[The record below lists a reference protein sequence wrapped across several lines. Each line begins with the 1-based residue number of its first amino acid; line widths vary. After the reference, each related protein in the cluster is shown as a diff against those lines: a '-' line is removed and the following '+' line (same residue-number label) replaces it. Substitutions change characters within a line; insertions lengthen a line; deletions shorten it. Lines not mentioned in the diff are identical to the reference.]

1 MDAIYEGI
9 NRSTII
15 YPISTL
21 TIMSDELEKAGESYA
36 EQLTVAEKMIE
47 LNIEEISLEIQYSSL
62 SKEELLAAAEELV
75 HATDVKKAYN
85 QLQAIRNALEDLLDQ
100 ERPGM
105 IRTWVEDGN
114 DPRDFV
120 APADTTKQSIQQ
132 IISVFKK
139 RREDERRRAEE
150 EKLHNLK
157 QKQFILEKIKAL
169 VDSEENDQSL
179 NALREYMRQW
189 KEVRQIPKEYQD
201 ELYAAYKF
209 QVDKFYNQLSVFN
222 ELKELD
228 KDKNLELKID
238 LIKRAEQLKDEPNI
252 RKALL
257 QLNKYH
263 DDWKNTGPVRS
274 EISEDIWKRFKAAS
288 DIVIDAKKAQQA
300 EIDEER
306 KQNLDKKIILI
317 ERAETSIAVMPSQ
330 PKEWTKI
337 GKELDELMAEWK
349 RIGPVPVDKNEEI
362 WNKFKA
368 IRNQYYGERKHFFKD
383 LNSSKKDNLA
393 KKEALCEK
401 AELLKDSNDFMKTS
415 DALAKLQEEWK
426 TIGPVPEEHN
436 DVIWKRF
443 RTAFDHFYSR
453 KNEWFKQRKQDES
466 GALIKKKEVIVGLEA
481 LKANETIDHQTLFN
495 ELKSWQKQWNEAG
508 FISGK
513 SYQQLNKTYQTL
525 ADEIFNRYR
534 AASNNQRNSNQKE
547 HFSNL
552 ASSSDGQK
560 RLQLEERKIKEK
572 IAKFRD
578 EIATMENNKSFFKH
592 SKNAGAFVKQFDDN
606 IAKATEQIAKAEQ
619 ELKLL
624 KSVKS

>member
-1 MDAIYEGI
+1 
-9 NRSTII
+9 
-15 YPISTL
+15 
-21 TIMSDELEKAGESYA
+21 MSDELEKAAESYA
-36 EQLTVAEKMIE
+36 EQLTVAEQMIE
-47 LNIEEISLEIQYSSL
+47 LNTEEISLELQYSTL

-85 QLQAIRNALEDLLDQ
+85 QLQAIRNALDDLLDQ

-105 IRTWVEDGN
+105 IRTWVEAGN

-120 APADTTKQSIQQ
+120 APSDNTKQSIQQ
-132 IISVFKK
+132 IITAFKK
-139 RREDERRRAEE
+139 RREDERKRAEE

-157 QKQFILEKIKAL
+157 QKQLILDKIKAL

-263 DDWKNTGPVRS
+263 DDWKNTGPVRA

-288 DIVIDAKKAQQA
+288 DIVIDAKKAEQA
-300 EIDEER
+300 TIDAER
-306 KQNLDKKIILI
+306 QQNLDKKIVLI
-317 ERAETSIAVMPSQ
+317 ERAETSIAVVPTQ
-330 PKEWTKI
+330 PKEWAKI

-349 RIGPVPVDKNEEI
+349 KIGPVPTDKNEEI
-362 WNKFKA
+362 WTKFKA

-383 LNSSKKDNLA
+383 LNSSKKDNLT
-393 KKEALCEK
+393 KKEALCDK
-401 AELLKDSNDFMKTS
+401 AESLKDSNEFMKTS
-415 DALAKLQEEWK
+415 DALAKLQDEWK
-426 TIGPVPEEHN
+426 TVGPVPEDQN
-436 DVIWKRF
+436 DLVWKRF
-443 RTAFDHFYSR
+443 RTAFDHFYAR
-453 KNEWFKQRKQDES
+453 KNEWFKQRKQEES
-466 GALIKKKEVIVGLEA
+466 GAIVKKKEVILGLEA
-481 LKANETIDHQTLFN
+481 LKSNETIDHQTLFN
-495 ELKSWQKQWNEAG
+495 ELKVWQKQWNDAG

-513 SYQQLNKTYQTL
+513 SYQQMNKTYQAL

-534 AASNNQRNSNQKE
+534 SASNNQRNSNQKE

-552 ASSSDGQK
+552 ATSTDGQK

-572 IAKFRD
+572 ITKFKD

>member
-1 MDAIYEGI
+1 MLIAADA
-9 NRSTII
+9 
-15 YPISTL
+15 
-21 TIMSDELEKAGESYA
+21 
-36 EQLTVAEKMIE
+36 
-47 LNIEEISLEIQYSSL
+47 
-62 SKEELLAAAEELV
+62 LV
-75 HATDVKKAYN
+75 HAIDVKKAFN
-85 QLQAIRNALEDLLDQ
+85 QLQAIRNALDDLLDQ
-100 ERPGM
+100 ERPGI
-105 IRTWVEDGN
+105 IRTWVEAGN

-120 APADTTKQSIQQ
+120 APVDSTKQSIQR
-132 IISVFKK
+132 IVTDFKK
-139 RREDERRRAEE
+139 RRENERKRAEE

-157 QKQFILEKIKAL
+157 QKQLILDKIKAL
-169 VDSEENDQSL
+169 VDSEETDQSL
-179 NALREYMRQW
+179 NALRDYMRAW

-263 DDWKNTGPVRS
+263 DDWKNTGPVRA

-288 DIVIDAKKAQQA
+288 DIVIDAKKADQVTLDA
-300 EIDEER
+300 ER
-306 KQNLDKKIILI
+306 QQNLDKKIVLI
-317 ERAETSIAVMPSQ
+317 ERAETSIAVVPTQ
-330 PKEWTKI
+330 PKEWAKI

-349 RIGPVPVDKNEEI
+349 KIGPVPTDKNEEI

-368 IRNQYYGERKHFFKD
+368 IRNQYYGERKHFFRD
-383 LNSSKKDNLA
+383 LNSSKKDNLT

-401 AELLKDSNDFMKTS
+401 AESLKDSNEFMKTS
-415 DALAKLQEEWK
+415 DTFAKLQDEWK
-426 TIGPVPEEHN
+426 TVGPVPEDQN
-436 DVIWKRF
+436 DLVWKRF
-443 RTAFDHFYSR
+443 RSAFDHFYTR
-453 KNEWFKQRKQDES
+453 KNEWFKQRKQEEG
-466 GALIKKKEVIVGLEA
+466 GAIVKKKEVILGLDV
-481 LKANETIDHQTLFN
+481 LKSNETIDHETLFN
-495 ELKSWQKQWNEAG
+495 ELKIWQKQWNDAG

-525 ADEIFNRYR
+525 ADEIFQRYR
-534 AASNNQRNSNQKE
+534 SASNNQRNSNQKK

-552 ASSSDGQK
+552 TTSTDGQK
-560 RLQLEERKIKEK
+560 RLELEDRKIKEK
-572 IAKFRD
+572 IAKFRN

-592 SKNAGAFVKQFDDN
+592 SKNAGDFVKQFDDN

>member
-1 MDAIYEGI
+1 
-9 NRSTII
+9 
-15 YPISTL
+15 
-21 TIMSDELEKAGESYA
+21 MSDELEKAAESYA
-36 EQLTVAEKMIE
+36 EQLTVAEQMIE
-47 LNIEEISLEIQYSSL
+47 LNTEEISLELQYSTL

-85 QLQAIRNALEDLLDQ
+85 QLQAIRNALDDLLDQ

-105 IRTWVEDGN
+105 IRTWVEAGN

-132 IISVFKK
+132 IITAFKK
-139 RREDERRRAEE
+139 RREDERKRAEE

-157 QKQFILEKIKAL
+157 QKQLILDKIKAL

-263 DDWKNTGPVRS
+263 DDWKNTGPVRA

-288 DIVIDAKKAQQA
+288 DIVIDAKKAEQA
-300 EIDEER
+300 TIDAER
-306 KQNLDKKIILI
+306 QQNLDKKIVLI
-317 ERAETSIAVMPSQ
+317 ERAETSIAVVPTQ
-330 PKEWTKI
+330 PKEWAKI

-349 RIGPVPVDKNEEI
+349 KIGPVPTDKNEEI
-362 WNKFKA
+362 WTKFKA

-383 LNSSKKDNLA
+383 LNSSKKDNLT
-393 KKEALCEK
+393 KKESLCEK
-401 AELLKDSNDFMKTS
+401 AESLKDSNEFMKTS
-415 DALAKLQEEWK
+415 DALAKLQDEWK
-426 TIGPVPEEHN
+426 TVGPVPEDQN
-436 DVIWKRF
+436 DLVWKRF
-443 RTAFDHFYSR
+443 RTAFDHFYAR
-453 KNEWFKQRKQDES
+453 KNEWFKQRKQEES
-466 GALIKKKEVIVGLEA
+466 GAIVKKKEVILGLEA
-481 LKANETIDHQTLFN
+481 LKSNETIDHQTLFN
-495 ELKSWQKQWNEAG
+495 ELKVWQKQWNDAG

-513 SYQQLNKTYQTL
+513 SYQQMNKTYQAL

-534 AASNNQRNSNQKE
+534 SASNNQRNSNQKE

-552 ASSSDGQK
+552 ATSTDGQK

-572 IAKFRD
+572 ITKFKD

>member
-1 MDAIYEGI
+1 
-9 NRSTII
+9 
-15 YPISTL
+15 
-21 TIMSDELEKAGESYA
+21 MSDELEKAAESYA
-36 EQLTVAEKMIE
+36 DQLTVAEQMIE
-47 LNIEEISLEIQYSSL
+47 LNTEEISLELQYSTL

-85 QLQAIRNALEDLLDQ
+85 QLQAIRNALDDLLDQ

-105 IRTWVEDGN
+105 IRTWVEAGN

-120 APADTTKQSIQQ
+120 APTDNTKQSIQQ
-132 IISVFKK
+132 IITAFKK
-139 RREDERRRAEE
+139 RREDERKRAEE

-157 QKQFILEKIKAL
+157 QKQLILDKIKAL

-263 DDWKNTGPVRS
+263 DDWKNTGPVRA

-288 DIVIDAKKAQQA
+288 DIVIDAKKAEQA
-300 EIDEER
+300 TIDAER
-306 KQNLDKKIILI
+306 QQNLDKKIVLI
-317 ERAETSIAVMPSQ
+317 ERAETSIAVVPTQ
-330 PKEWTKI
+330 PKEWAKI

-349 RIGPVPVDKNEEI
+349 KIGPVPTDKNEEI

-383 LNSSKKDNLA
+383 LNSSKKDNLT

-401 AELLKDSNDFMKTS
+401 AESLKDSNEFMKTS
-415 DALAKLQEEWK
+415 DALAKLQDEWK
-426 TIGPVPEEHN
+426 TVGPVPEDQN
-436 DVIWKRF
+436 DLVWKRF
-443 RTAFDHFYSR
+443 RTAFDHFYAR
-453 KNEWFKQRKQDES
+453 KNEWFKQRKQEES
-466 GALIKKKEVIVGLEA
+466 GAIVKKKEVILGLEA
-481 LKANETIDHQTLFN
+481 LKSNETIDHQSLFN
-495 ELKSWQKQWNEAG
+495 ELKVWQKQWNDAG

-513 SYQQLNKTYQTL
+513 SYQQMNKTYQAL

-534 AASNNQRNSNQKE
+534 SASTNQRNSNQKE

-552 ASSSDGQK
+552 ATSTDGQK

-572 IAKFRD
+572 ITKFKD

>member
-1 MDAIYEGI
+1 
-9 NRSTII
+9 
-15 YPISTL
+15 
-21 TIMSDELEKAGESYA
+21 MSDELEKAAESYA
-36 EQLTVAEKMIE
+36 EQLTVAEQMIE
-47 LNIEEISLEIQYSSL
+47 LNTEEISLELQYSTL
-62 SKEELLAAAEELV
+62 GKEELLAAAEELV

-85 QLQAIRNALEDLLDQ
+85 QLQAIRNALDDLLDQ

-105 IRTWVEDGN
+105 IRTWVEAGN

-120 APADTTKQSIQQ
+120 APSDNTKQSIQQ
-132 IISVFKK
+132 IITAFKK
-139 RREDERRRAEE
+139 RREDERKRAEE

-157 QKQFILEKIKAL
+157 QKQLILDKIKAL

-263 DDWKNTGPVRS
+263 DDWKNTGPVRA

-288 DIVIDAKKAQQA
+288 DIVIDAKKAEQA
-300 EIDEER
+300 TIDAER
-306 KQNLDKKIILI
+306 QQNLDKKIVLI
-317 ERAETSIAVMPSQ
+317 ERAETSIAVVPTQ
-330 PKEWTKI
+330 PKEWAKI

-349 RIGPVPVDKNEEI
+349 KIGPVPTDKNEEI
-362 WNKFKA
+362 WTKFKA

-383 LNSSKKDNLA
+383 LNSSKKDNLT
-393 KKEALCEK
+393 KKEALCDK
-401 AELLKDSNDFMKTS
+401 AESLKDSNEFMKTS
-415 DALAKLQEEWK
+415 DALAKLQDEWK
-426 TIGPVPEEHN
+426 TVGPVPEDQN
-436 DVIWKRF
+436 DLVWKRF
-443 RTAFDHFYSR
+443 RTAFDHFYAR
-453 KNEWFKQRKQDES
+453 KNEWFKQRKQEES
-466 GALIKKKEVIVGLEA
+466 GAIDKKKEVILGLET
-481 LKANETIDHQTLFN
+481 LKSNETIDHQTLFN
-495 ELKSWQKQWNEAG
+495 ELKVWQKQWNDAG

-513 SYQQLNKTYQTL
+513 SYQQMNKTYQAL

-534 AASNNQRNSNQKE
+534 SASNNQRNSNQKE

-552 ASSSDGQK
+552 ATSTDGQK

-572 IAKFRD
+572 ITKFKD

-592 SKNAGAFVKQFDDN
+592 SKNAGAFVKKFDDN

>member
-1 MDAIYEGI
+1 
-9 NRSTII
+9 
-15 YPISTL
+15 
-21 TIMSDELEKAGESYA
+21 MSDELEKASESYA
-36 EQLTVAEKMIE
+36 EQLTVAEQMIE
-47 LNIEEISLEIQYSSL
+47 LNTEEISLELQYSTL
-62 SKEELLAAAEELV
+62 TKEELLAAADALV
-75 HATDVKKAYN
+75 HAIDVKKAFS
-85 QLQAIRNALEDLLDQ
+85 QLQAIRNALDDLLDQ
-100 ERPGM
+100 ERPGI
-105 IRTWVEDGN
+105 IRTWVEAGN

-120 APADTTKQSIQQ
+120 APVDSTKQSIQR
-132 IISVFKK
+132 IVTDFKK
-139 RREDERRRAEE
+139 RRENERKRAEE

-157 QKQFILEKIKAL
+157 QKQLILDKIKAL
-169 VDSEENDQSL
+169 VDSEETDQSL
-179 NALREYMRQW
+179 NALRDYMRAW

-263 DDWKNTGPVRS
+263 DDWKNTGPVRA

-288 DIVIDAKKAQQA
+288 DIVIDAKKADQVTLDA
-300 EIDEER
+300 ER
-306 KQNLDKKIILI
+306 QQNLDKKIVLI
-317 ERAETSIAVMPSQ
+317 ERAETSIAVVPTQ
-330 PKEWTKI
+330 PKEWAKI

-349 RIGPVPVDKNEEI
+349 KIGPVPTDKNEEI

-368 IRNQYYGERKHFFKD
+368 IRNQYYGERKHFFRD
-383 LNSSKKDNLA
+383 LNSSKKDNLT

-401 AELLKDSNDFMKTS
+401 AESLKDSNEFMKTS
-415 DALAKLQEEWK
+415 DTFAKLQDEWK
-426 TIGPVPEEHN
+426 TVGPVPEDQN
-436 DVIWKRF
+436 DLVWKRF
-443 RTAFDHFYSR
+443 RSAFDHFYTR
-453 KNEWFKQRKQDES
+453 KNEWFKQRKQEEG
-466 GALIKKKEVIVGLEA
+466 GAIVKKKEVILGLDV
-481 LKANETIDHQTLFN
+481 LKSNETIDHETLFN
-495 ELKSWQKQWNEAG
+495 ELKIWQKQWNDAG

-525 ADEIFNRYR
+525 ADEIFQRYR
-534 AASNNQRNSNQKE
+534 SASNNQRNSNQKK

-552 ASSSDGQK
+552 TTSTDGQK
-560 RLQLEERKIKEK
+560 RLELEDRKIKEK
-572 IAKFRD
+572 IAKFRN

-592 SKNAGAFVKQFDDN
+592 SKNAGDFVKQFDDN

-624 KSVKS
+624 KNVKS

>member
-1 MDAIYEGI
+1 
-9 NRSTII
+9 
-15 YPISTL
+15 
-21 TIMSDELEKAGESYA
+21 MSDELEKAAESYA
-36 EQLTVAEKMIE
+36 EQLTVAEQMIE
-47 LNIEEISLEIQYSSL
+47 LNTEEISLELQYSTL
-62 SKEELLAAAEELV
+62 SKEELLVAAEELV

-85 QLQAIRNALEDLLDQ
+85 QLQAIRNALDDLLDQ

-105 IRTWVEDGN
+105 IRTWVEGGN

-120 APADTTKQSIQQ
+120 APSDNTKQSIQQ
-132 IISVFKK
+132 IITAFKK
-139 RREDERRRAEE
+139 RREDERKRAEE

-157 QKQFILEKIKAL
+157 QKQLILDKIKAL

-263 DDWKNTGPVRS
+263 DDWKNTGPVRA

-288 DIVIDAKKAQQA
+288 DIVIDAKKAEQA
-300 EIDEER
+300 TIDAER
-306 KQNLDKKIILI
+306 QQNLDKKIVLI
-317 ERAETSIAVMPSQ
+317 ERAETSIAVVPTQ
-330 PKEWTKI
+330 PKEWAKI

-349 RIGPVPVDKNEEI
+349 KIGPVPSDKNEEI
-362 WNKFKA
+362 WTKFKA

-383 LNSSKKDNLA
+383 LNSSKKDNLT
-393 KKEALCEK
+393 KKEALCKK
-401 AELLKDSNDFMKTS
+401 AESLKDSNEFMKTS
-415 DALAKLQEEWK
+415 DALAKLQDEWK
-426 TIGPVPEEHN
+426 TIGPVPEDQN
-436 DVIWKRF
+436 DLVWKRF
-443 RTAFDHFYSR
+443 RTAFDHFYAR
-453 KNEWFKQRKQDES
+453 KNEWFKQRKQEES
-466 GALIKKKEVIVGLEA
+466 GAIVKKKEVILGLEA
-481 LKANETIDHQTLFN
+481 LKSNETIDHQTLFN
-495 ELKSWQKQWNEAG
+495 ELKVWQKQWNDAG

-513 SYQQLNKTYQTL
+513 SYQQMNKTYQAL

-534 AASNNQRNSNQKE
+534 SASNNQRNSNQKE

-552 ASSSDGQK
+552 ATSTDGQK

-572 IAKFRD
+572 ITKFKD

>member
-1 MDAIYEGI
+1 
-9 NRSTII
+9 
-15 YPISTL
+15 
-21 TIMSDELEKAGESYA
+21 MSDELEKAAESYA
-36 EQLTVAEKMIE
+36 EQLTVAEQMIE
-47 LNIEEISLEIQYSSL
+47 LNTEEISLEIQYSTL
-62 SKEELLAAAEELV
+62 NKEELLAAAEELV

-85 QLQAIRNALEDLLDQ
+85 QLQAIRNALDDLLDQ

-105 IRTWVEDGN
+105 IRTWVEAGN

-120 APADTTKQSIQQ
+120 APADNTKQSIQQ
-132 IISVFKK
+132 IITAFKK
-139 RREDERRRAEE
+139 RREDERKRAEE

-157 QKQFILEKIKAL
+157 QKQLILDKIKAL

-263 DDWKNTGPVRS
+263 DDWKNTGPVRA

-288 DIVIDAKKAQQA
+288 DIVIDAKKAEQA
-300 EIDEER
+300 TIDAER
-306 KQNLDKKIILI
+306 QQNLDKKIVLI
-317 ERAETSIAVMPSQ
+317 ERAETSIAVVPTQ
-330 PKEWTKI
+330 PKEWAKI

-349 RIGPVPVDKNEEI
+349 KIGPVPTDKNEEI

-383 LNSSKKDNLA
+383 LNSSKKDNLT
-393 KKEALCEK
+393 KKEALCDK
-401 AELLKDSNDFMKTS
+401 AESLKDSNEFMKTS
-415 DALAKLQEEWK
+415 DALAKLQDEWK
-426 TIGPVPEEHN
+426 TVGPVPEDQN
-436 DVIWKRF
+436 DLVWKRF
-443 RTAFDHFYSR
+443 RTAFDHFYAR
-453 KNEWFKQRKQDES
+453 KNEWFKQRKQEES
-466 GALIKKKEVIVGLEA
+466 GAIVKKKEVILGLEA
-481 LKANETIDHQTLFN
+481 LKSNETIDHQTLFN
-495 ELKSWQKQWNEAG
+495 ELKVWQKQWNDAG

-513 SYQQLNKTYQTL
+513 SYQQMNKSYQAL

-552 ASSSDGQK
+552 ATSTDGQK

-572 IAKFRD
+572 ITKFKD

>member
-1 MDAIYEGI
+1 
-9 NRSTII
+9 
-15 YPISTL
+15 
-21 TIMSDELEKAGESYA
+21 MSDELEKAAESYA
-36 EQLTVAEKMIE
+36 DQLTVAEQMIE
-47 LNIEEISLEIQYSSL
+47 LNTEEISLELQYSTL

-105 IRTWVEDGN
+105 IRTWVEAGN

-120 APADTTKQSIQQ
+120 APTDNTKQSIQQ
-132 IISVFKK
+132 IITAFKK
-139 RREDERRRAEE
+139 RREDERKRAEE

-157 QKQFILEKIKAL
+157 QKQLILDKIKAL

-263 DDWKNTGPVRS
+263 DDWKNTGPVRA

-288 DIVIDAKKAQQA
+288 DIVIDAKKAEQA
-300 EIDEER
+300 TIDAER
-306 KQNLDKKIILI
+306 QQNLDKKIVLI
-317 ERAETSIAVMPSQ
+317 ERAETSIAVVPTQ
-330 PKEWTKI
+330 PKEWAKI

-349 RIGPVPVDKNEEI
+349 KIGPVPTDKNEEI

-383 LNSSKKDNLA
+383 LNSSKKDNLT
-393 KKEALCEK
+393 KKEALCDK
-401 AELLKDSNDFMKTS
+401 AESLKDSNEFMKTS
-415 DALAKLQEEWK
+415 DALAKLQDEWK
-426 TIGPVPEEHN
+426 TVGPVPEDQN
-436 DVIWKRF
+436 DLVWKRF
-443 RTAFDHFYSR
+443 RTAFDHFYAR
-453 KNEWFKQRKQDES
+453 KNEWFKQRKQEES
-466 GALIKKKEVIVGLEA
+466 GAIVKKKEVILGLEA
-481 LKANETIDHQTLFN
+481 LKSNETIDHQTLFN
-495 ELKSWQKQWNEAG
+495 ELKVWQKQWNDAG

-513 SYQQLNKTYQTL
+513 SYQQMNKSYQAL

-547 HFSNL
+547 HFNNL
-552 ASSSDGQK
+552 ATSTDGQK

-572 IAKFRD
+572 ITKFKD

>member
-1 MDAIYEGI
+1 
-9 NRSTII
+9 
-15 YPISTL
+15 
-21 TIMSDELEKAGESYA
+21 MSDELEKAAESYA
-36 EQLTVAEKMIE
+36 EQLNVAEKMIE
-47 LNIEEISLEIQYSSL
+47 LNAEEISLELQYATL

-75 HATDVKKAYN
+75 HAADVKKAYN
-85 QLQAIRNALEDLLDQ
+85 QLQAIRNAMDDLLDQ
-100 ERPGM
+100 ERPSL
-105 IRTWVEDGN
+105 IRTWVEAGN

-120 APADTTKQSIQQ
+120 APVDNTKQSIQQ
-132 IISVFKK
+132 IITAFKK
-139 RREDERRRAEE
+139 RREDERKRAEE

-157 QKQFILEKIKAL
+157 QKQLILEKIKAL

-263 DDWKNTGPVRS
+263 DDWKNTGPVRA

-288 DIVIDAKKAQQA
+288 DIVIDAKKAEQA
-300 EIDEER
+300 TIDAER
-306 KQNLDKKIILI
+306 QQNLDKKIVLI
-317 ERAETSIAVMPSQ
+317 ERAETSIAVVPTQ
-330 PKEWTKI
+330 PKEWAKI

-349 RIGPVPVDKNEEI
+349 KIGPVPADKNEEI

-383 LNSSKKDNLA
+383 LNSSKKDNLS

-401 AELLKDSNDFMKTS
+401 AESLKDSSEFMKTS
-415 DALAKLQEEWK
+415 DALAKLQDEWK
-426 TIGPVPEEHN
+426 TVGPVPEDQN
-436 DVIWKRF
+436 DIVWKRF
-443 RTAFDHFYSR
+443 RSAFDHFYAR
-453 KNEWFKQRKQDES
+453 KNEWFKQRKQEES
-466 GALIKKKEVIVGLEA
+466 GAVVKKKEVIVGLEA
-481 LKANETIDHQTLFN
+481 LKSNETIDHQTLFN
-495 ELKSWQKQWNEAG
+495 ELKSWQKQWNDAG

-513 SYQQLNKTYQTL
+513 SYQQLNKIYQAL

-534 AASNNQRNSNQKE
+534 TASNNQRNSNQKE
-547 HFSNL
+547 HFSSL
-552 ASSSDGQK
+552 ASSTDGQK
-560 RLQLEERKIKEK
+560 RLQMEERKIKEK
-572 IAKFRD
+572 IAKFKD

>member
-1 MDAIYEGI
+1 
-9 NRSTII
+9 
-15 YPISTL
+15 
-21 TIMSDELEKAGESYA
+21 MSDELEKAAESYA
-36 EQLTVAEKMIE
+36 EQLTVAEQMIE
-47 LNIEEISLEIQYSSL
+47 LNTEEISLELQYSTL

-85 QLQAIRNALEDLLDQ
+85 QLQAIRNALDDLLDQ

-105 IRTWVEDGN
+105 IRTWVEAGN

-120 APADTTKQSIQQ
+120 APADNTKQSIQQ
-132 IISVFKK
+132 IITAFKK
-139 RREDERRRAEE
+139 RREDERKRAEE

-157 QKQFILEKIKAL
+157 QKQLILDKIKAL

-263 DDWKNTGPVRS
+263 DDWKNTGPVRA

-288 DIVIDAKKAQQA
+288 DIVIDAKKAEQA
-300 EIDEER
+300 TIDAER
-306 KQNLDKKIILI
+306 QQNLDKKIVLI
-317 ERAETSIAVMPSQ
+317 ERAETSIAVVPTQ
-330 PKEWTKI
+330 PKEWAKI

-349 RIGPVPVDKNEEI
+349 KIGPVPADKNEEI

-383 LNSSKKDNLA
+383 LNSSKKDNLT
-393 KKEALCEK
+393 KKEALCDK
-401 AELLKDSNDFMKTS
+401 AESLKDSNEFMKTS
-415 DALAKLQEEWK
+415 DALAKLQDEWK
-426 TIGPVPEEHN
+426 TVGPVPEDQN
-436 DVIWKRF
+436 DLVWKRF
-443 RTAFDHFYSR
+443 RTAFDHFYAR
-453 KNEWFKQRKQDES
+453 KNEWFKQRKQEES
-466 GALIKKKEVIVGLEA
+466 GAIVKKKEVILGLEA
-481 LKANETIDHQTLFN
+481 LKSNETIDHQTLFN
-495 ELKSWQKQWNEAG
+495 ELKVWQKQWNDAG

-513 SYQQLNKTYQTL
+513 SYQQMNKSYQAL

-552 ASSSDGQK
+552 ATSTDGQK

-572 IAKFRD
+572 ITKFKD

>member
-1 MDAIYEGI
+1 
-9 NRSTII
+9 
-15 YPISTL
+15 
-21 TIMSDELEKAGESYA
+21 MSDELEKASESYA
-36 EQLTVAEKMIE
+36 EQLTVAEQMIE
-47 LNIEEISLEIQYSSL
+47 LNTEEISLELQYSTL
-62 SKEELLAAAEELV
+62 TKEELLIAADALV
-75 HATDVKKAYN
+75 HAIDVKKAFN
-85 QLQAIRNALEDLLDQ
+85 QLQAIRNALDDLLDQ
-100 ERPGM
+100 ERPGI
-105 IRTWVEDGN
+105 IRTWVEAGN

-120 APADTTKQSIQQ
+120 APVDSTKQSIQR
-132 IISVFKK
+132 IVTDFKK
-139 RREDERRRAEE
+139 RRENERKRAEE

-157 QKQFILEKIKAL
+157 QKQLILDKIKAL
-169 VDSEENDQSL
+169 VDSEETDQSL
-179 NALREYMRQW
+179 NALRDYMRAW
-189 KEVRQIPKEYQD
+189 KDVRQIPKEYQD

-263 DDWKNTGPVRS
+263 DDWKNTGPVRA

-288 DIVIDAKKAQQA
+288 DIVIDAKKADQVTLDA
-300 EIDEER
+300 ER
-306 KQNLDKKIILI
+306 QQNLDKKIVLI
-317 ERAETSIAVMPSQ
+317 ERAETSIAVVPTQ
-330 PKEWTKI
+330 PKEWAKI

-349 RIGPVPVDKNEEI
+349 KIGPVPTDKNEEI

-368 IRNQYYGERKHFFKD
+368 IRNQYYGERKHFFRD
-383 LNSSKKDNLA
+383 LNSSKKDNLT

-401 AELLKDSNDFMKTS
+401 AESLKDSNEFMKTS
-415 DALAKLQEEWK
+415 DTFAKLQDEWK
-426 TIGPVPEEHN
+426 TVGPVPEDQN
-436 DVIWKRF
+436 DLVWKRF
-443 RTAFDHFYSR
+443 RSAFDHFYTR
-453 KNEWFKQRKQDES
+453 KNEWFKQRKQEEG
-466 GALIKKKEVIVGLEA
+466 GAIVKKKEVILGLDV
-481 LKANETIDHQTLFN
+481 LKSNETIDHETLFN
-495 ELKSWQKQWNEAG
+495 ELKIWQKQWNDAG

-525 ADEIFNRYR
+525 ADEIFQRYR
-534 AASNNQRNSNQKE
+534 SASNNQRNSNQKK

-552 ASSSDGQK
+552 TTSTDGQK
-560 RLQLEERKIKEK
+560 RLELEDRKIKEK
-572 IAKFRD
+572 IAKFRN

-592 SKNAGAFVKQFDDN
+592 SKNAGDFVKQFDDN

>member
-1 MDAIYEGI
+1 
-9 NRSTII
+9 
-15 YPISTL
+15 
-21 TIMSDELEKAGESYA
+21 MSDELEKAAESYA
-36 EQLTVAEKMIE
+36 EQLTVAEQMIE
-47 LNIEEISLEIQYSSL
+47 LNTEEISLELQYSTL

-85 QLQAIRNALEDLLDQ
+85 QLQAIRNALDDLLDQ

-105 IRTWVEDGN
+105 IRTWVEAGN

-132 IISVFKK
+132 IITAFKK
-139 RREDERRRAEE
+139 RREDERKRAEE

-157 QKQFILEKIKAL
+157 QKQLILDKIKAL

-263 DDWKNTGPVRS
+263 DDWKNTGPVRA

-288 DIVIDAKKAQQA
+288 DIVIDAKKAEQA
-300 EIDEER
+300 TIDAER
-306 KQNLDKKIILI
+306 QQNLDKKIVLI
-317 ERAETSIAVMPSQ
+317 ERAETSIAVVPTQ
-330 PKEWTKI
+330 PKEWAKI

-349 RIGPVPVDKNEEI
+349 KIGPVPTDKNEEI
-362 WNKFKA
+362 WTKFKA

-383 LNSSKKDNLA
+383 LNSSKKDNLT

-401 AELLKDSNDFMKTS
+401 AESLKDSNEFMKTS
-415 DALAKLQEEWK
+415 DALAKLQDEWK
-426 TIGPVPEEHN
+426 TVGPVPEDQN
-436 DVIWKRF
+436 DLVWKRF
-443 RTAFDHFYSR
+443 RTAFDHFYAR
-453 KNEWFKQRKQDES
+453 KNEWFKQRKQEEG
-466 GALIKKKEVIVGLEA
+466 GAVVKKKEVILGLEA
-481 LKANETIDHQTLFN
+481 LKSNETIDHQTLFN
-495 ELKSWQKQWNEAG
+495 ELKIWQKQWNDAG

-513 SYQQLNKTYQTL
+513 SYQQLNKTYQAL
-525 ADEIFNRYR
+525 ADEVFNRYR
-534 AASNNQRNSNQKE
+534 AASNNHRNSNQKE

-552 ASSSDGQK
+552 ATSNDGQK

-572 IAKFRD
+572 ITKFKD

>member
-1 MDAIYEGI
+1 
-9 NRSTII
+9 
-15 YPISTL
+15 
-21 TIMSDELEKAGESYA
+21 MSDELEKAAESYA
-36 EQLTVAEKMIE
+36 EQLTVAEQMIE
-47 LNIEEISLEIQYSSL
+47 LNTEEISLELQYSTL

-85 QLQAIRNALEDLLDQ
+85 QLQAIRNALDDLLDQ

-105 IRTWVEDGN
+105 IRTWVEAGN

-120 APADTTKQSIQQ
+120 APADNTKQSIQQ
-132 IISVFKK
+132 IIIAFKK
-139 RREDERRRAEE
+139 RREDERKRAEE

-157 QKQFILEKIKAL
+157 QKQLILDKIKAL

-263 DDWKNTGPVRS
+263 DDWKNTGPVRA

-288 DIVIDAKKAQQA
+288 DIVIDAKKAEQA
-300 EIDEER
+300 NIDAER
-306 KQNLDKKIILI
+306 QQNLDKKIVLI
-317 ERAETSIAVMPSQ
+317 ERAETSIAVVPTQ
-330 PKEWTKI
+330 PKEWAKI

-349 RIGPVPVDKNEEI
+349 KIGPVPTDKNEDI
-362 WNKFKA
+362 WTKFKA

-383 LNSSKKDNLA
+383 LNSSKKDNLT
-393 KKEALCEK
+393 KKEALCDK
-401 AELLKDSNDFMKTS
+401 AESLKDSNEFMKTS
-415 DALAKLQEEWK
+415 DALAKLQDEWK
-426 TIGPVPEEHN
+426 TVGPVPEDQN
-436 DVIWKRF
+436 DLVWKRF
-443 RTAFDHFYSR
+443 RTAFDHFYAR
-453 KNEWFKQRKQDES
+453 KNEWFKQRKQEES
-466 GALIKKKEVIVGLEA
+466 GAIVKKKEVISGLEA
-481 LKANETIDHQTLFN
+481 LKSNETIDHQTLFN
-495 ELKSWQKQWNEAG
+495 ELKVWQKQWNDAG

-513 SYQQLNKTYQTL
+513 SYQQMNKTYQAL

-534 AASNNQRNSNQKE
+534 SASNNQRNSNQKE

-552 ASSSDGQK
+552 ATSTDGQK

-572 IAKFRD
+572 ITKFKD

>member
-1 MDAIYEGI
+1 
-9 NRSTII
+9 
-15 YPISTL
+15 
-21 TIMSDELEKAGESYA
+21 MSDELEKAAESYA
-36 EQLTVAEKMIE
+36 EQLTVAEQMIE
-47 LNIEEISLEIQYSSL
+47 LNTEEISLELQYSTL

-85 QLQAIRNALEDLLDQ
+85 QLQAIRNALDDLLDQ

-105 IRTWVEDGN
+105 IRTWVEAGN

-120 APADTTKQSIQQ
+120 APADNTKQSIQQ
-132 IISVFKK
+132 IITAFKK
-139 RREDERRRAEE
+139 RREDERKRAEE

-157 QKQFILEKIKAL
+157 QKQLILDKIKAL

-263 DDWKNTGPVRS
+263 DDWKNTGPVRA

-288 DIVIDAKKAQQA
+288 DIVIDAKKAEQA
-300 EIDEER
+300 TIDAER
-306 KQNLDKKIILI
+306 QQNLDKKIVLI
-317 ERAETSIAVMPSQ
+317 ERAETSIAVVPTQ
-330 PKEWTKI
+330 PKEWAKI

-349 RIGPVPVDKNEEI
+349 KIGPVPADKNEAI

-383 LNSSKKDNLA
+383 LNSSKKDNLT
-393 KKEALCEK
+393 KKEALCDK
-401 AELLKDSNDFMKTS
+401 AESLKDSNEFMKTS
-415 DALAKLQEEWK
+415 DALAKLQDEWK
-426 TIGPVPEEHN
+426 TVGPVPEDQN
-436 DVIWKRF
+436 DLVWKRF
-443 RTAFDHFYSR
+443 RTAFDHFYAR
-453 KNEWFKQRKQDES
+453 KNEWFKQRKQEES
-466 GALIKKKEVIVGLEA
+466 GAIVKKKEVILGLEA
-481 LKANETIDHQTLFN
+481 LKSNETIDHQTLFN
-495 ELKSWQKQWNEAG
+495 ELKVWQKQWNDAG

-513 SYQQLNKTYQTL
+513 SYQQMNKSYQAL

-534 AASNNQRNSNQKE
+534 SASNNQRNSNQKE

-552 ASSSDGQK
+552 ATSTDGQK

-572 IAKFRD
+572 ITKFKD

>member
-1 MDAIYEGI
+1 
-9 NRSTII
+9 
-15 YPISTL
+15 
-21 TIMSDELEKAGESYA
+21 MSDELEKAAESYA
-36 EQLTVAEKMIE
+36 EQLTVAEQMIE
-47 LNIEEISLEIQYSSL
+47 LNTEEISLELQYSTL
-62 SKEELLAAAEELV
+62 GKEELLAAAEELV

-85 QLQAIRNALEDLLDQ
+85 QLQAIRNALDDLLDQ

-105 IRTWVEDGN
+105 IRTWVEAGN

-120 APADTTKQSIQQ
+120 APSDNTKQSIQQ
-132 IISVFKK
+132 IITAFKK
-139 RREDERRRAEE
+139 RREDERKRAEE

-157 QKQFILEKIKAL
+157 QKQLILDKIKAL

-263 DDWKNTGPVRS
+263 DDWKNTGPVRA

-288 DIVIDAKKAQQA
+288 DIVIDAKKAEQA
-300 EIDEER
+300 TIDAER
-306 KQNLDKKIILI
+306 QQNLDKKIVLI
-317 ERAETSIAVMPSQ
+317 ERAETSIAVVPTQ
-330 PKEWTKI
+330 PKEWAKI

-349 RIGPVPVDKNEEI
+349 KIGPVPTDKNEEI
-362 WNKFKA
+362 WTKFKA

-383 LNSSKKDNLA
+383 LNSSKKDNLT
-393 KKEALCEK
+393 KKEALCDK
-401 AELLKDSNDFMKTS
+401 AESLKDSNEFMKTS
-415 DALAKLQEEWK
+415 DALAKLQDEWK
-426 TIGPVPEEHN
+426 TVGPVPEDQN
-436 DVIWKRF
+436 DLVWKRF
-443 RTAFDHFYSR
+443 RTAFDHFYAR
-453 KNEWFKQRKQDES
+453 KNEWFKQRKQEES
-466 GALIKKKEVIVGLEA
+466 GAIDKKKEVILGLET
-481 LKANETIDHQTLFN
+481 LKSNETIDHQTLFN
-495 ELKSWQKQWNEAG
+495 ELKVWQKQWNDAG

-513 SYQQLNKTYQTL
+513 SYQQMNKTYQAL

-534 AASNNQRNSNQKE
+534 SGSNNQRNSNQKE

-552 ASSSDGQK
+552 ATSTDGQK

-572 IAKFRD
+572 ITKFKD

>member
-1 MDAIYEGI
+1 
-9 NRSTII
+9 
-15 YPISTL
+15 
-21 TIMSDELEKAGESYA
+21 MSDELEKAAESYA
-36 EQLTVAEKMIE
+36 EQLTVAEQMIE
-47 LNIEEISLEIQYSSL
+47 LNTEEISLELQYSTL

-85 QLQAIRNALEDLLDQ
+85 QLQAIRNALDDLLDQ

-105 IRTWVEDGN
+105 IRTWVEAGN

-120 APADTTKQSIQQ
+120 APADNTKQSIQQ
-132 IISVFKK
+132 IIIAFKK
-139 RREDERRRAEE
+139 RREDERKRAEE

-157 QKQFILEKIKAL
+157 QKQLILDKIKAL

-288 DIVIDAKKAQQA
+288 DIVIDAKKAEQA
-300 EIDEER
+300 TIDAER
-306 KQNLDKKIILI
+306 QQNLDMKIVLI
-317 ERAETSIAVMPSQ
+317 ERAETSIAVVPTQ
-330 PKEWTKI
+330 PKEWAKI

-349 RIGPVPVDKNEEI
+349 KIGPVPTDKNEDI
-362 WNKFKA
+362 WTKFKA

-383 LNSSKKDNLA
+383 LNSSKKDNLT
-393 KKEALCEK
+393 KKEALCDK
-401 AELLKDSNDFMKTS
+401 AESLKDSNEFMKTS
-415 DALAKLQEEWK
+415 DALAKLQDEWK
-426 TIGPVPEEHN
+426 TVGPVPEDQN
-436 DVIWKRF
+436 DLVWKRF
-443 RTAFDHFYSR
+443 RTAFDHFYAR
-453 KNEWFKQRKQDES
+453 KNEWFKQRKQEES
-466 GALIKKKEVIVGLEA
+466 GAIVKKKEVISGLEA
-481 LKANETIDHQTLFN
+481 LKSNETIDHQTLFN
-495 ELKSWQKQWNEAG
+495 ELKVWQKQWNDAG

-513 SYQQLNKTYQTL
+513 SYQQMNKTYQAL

-534 AASNNQRNSNQKE
+534 SASNNQRNSNQKE

-552 ASSSDGQK
+552 ATSTDGQK

-572 IAKFRD
+572 ITKFKD

>member
-1 MDAIYEGI
+1 
-9 NRSTII
+9 
-15 YPISTL
+15 
-21 TIMSDELEKAGESYA
+21 MSDELEKAAESYA
-36 EQLTVAEKMIE
+36 DQLTVAEQMIE
-47 LNIEEISLEIQYSSL
+47 LNTEEISLELQYSTL

-85 QLQAIRNALEDLLDQ
+85 QLQAIRNALDDLLDQ

-105 IRTWVEDGN
+105 IRTWVEAGN

-120 APADTTKQSIQQ
+120 APTDNTKQSIQQ
-132 IISVFKK
+132 IITAFKK
-139 RREDERRRAEE
+139 RREDERKRAEE

-157 QKQFILEKIKAL
+157 QKQLILDKIKAL

-263 DDWKNTGPVRS
+263 DDWKNTGPVRA

-288 DIVIDAKKAQQA
+288 DIVIDAKKAEQA
-300 EIDEER
+300 TIDAER
-306 KQNLDKKIILI
+306 QQNLDKKIVLI
-317 ERAETSIAVMPSQ
+317 ERAETSIAVVPTQ
-330 PKEWTKI
+330 PKEWAKI

-349 RIGPVPVDKNEEI
+349 KIGPVPSDKNEEI
-362 WNKFKA
+362 WTKFKA

-383 LNSSKKDNLA
+383 LNSSKKDNLT

-401 AELLKDSNDFMKTS
+401 AESLKDSNEFMKTS
-415 DALAKLQEEWK
+415 DALAKLQDEWK
-426 TIGPVPEEHN
+426 TVGPVPEDQN
-436 DVIWKRF
+436 DLVWKRF
-443 RTAFDHFYSR
+443 RTAFDQFYAR
-453 KNEWFKQRKQDES
+453 KNEWFKQRKQEES
-466 GALIKKKEVIVGLEA
+466 GAIVKKKEVILGLEA
-481 LKANETIDHQTLFN
+481 LKSNETIDHQSLFN
-495 ELKSWQKQWNEAG
+495 ELKVWQKQWNDAG

-513 SYQQLNKTYQTL
+513 SYQQMNKTYQAL

-534 AASNNQRNSNQKE
+534 SASTNQRNSNQKE

-552 ASSSDGQK
+552 TTSTDGQK

-572 IAKFRD
+572 ITKFKD

>member
-1 MDAIYEGI
+1 
-9 NRSTII
+9 
-15 YPISTL
+15 
-21 TIMSDELEKAGESYA
+21 MSDELEKAAESYA

-47 LNIEEISLEIQYSSL
+47 LNTEEISLELQYATL

-85 QLQAIRNALEDLLDQ
+85 QLQAIRNALDDLLDQ

-105 IRTWVEDGN
+105 IRTWVEAGN

-120 APADTTKQSIQQ
+120 APADNTKQSIQQ
-132 IISVFKK
+132 IITAFKK
-139 RREDERRRAEE
+139 RREDERKRAEE

-157 QKQFILEKIKAL
+157 QKQLILDKIKAL

-263 DDWKNTGPVRS
+263 DDWKNTGPVRA

-288 DIVIDAKKAQQA
+288 DIVIDAKKAEQA
-300 EIDEER
+300 TIDAER
-306 KQNLDKKIILI
+306 QQNLDKKIVLI
-317 ERAETSIAVMPSQ
+317 ERAETSIAVVPTQ
-330 PKEWTKI
+330 PKEWAKI

-349 RIGPVPVDKNEEI
+349 KIGPVPADKNEEI

-383 LNSSKKDNLA
+383 LNSSKKDNLT
-393 KKEALCEK
+393 KKEALCDK
-401 AELLKDSNDFMKTS
+401 AESLKDSNEFMKTS
-415 DALAKLQEEWK
+415 DALAKLQDEWK
-426 TIGPVPEEHN
+426 TVGPVPEDQN
-436 DVIWKRF
+436 DLVWKRF
-443 RTAFDHFYSR
+443 RTAFDHFYAR
-453 KNEWFKQRKQDES
+453 KNEWFKQRKQEES
-466 GALIKKKEVIVGLEA
+466 GAIVKKKEVILGLEA
-481 LKANETIDHQTLFN
+481 LKSNETIDHQTLFN
-495 ELKSWQKQWNEAG
+495 ELKVWQKQWNDAG

-513 SYQQLNKTYQTL
+513 SYQQMNKSYQAL

-552 ASSSDGQK
+552 ATSTDGQK

-572 IAKFRD
+572 ITKFKD

>member
-1 MDAIYEGI
+1 
-9 NRSTII
+9 
-15 YPISTL
+15 
-21 TIMSDELEKAGESYA
+21 MSDELEKAAESYA
-36 EQLTVAEKMIE
+36 DQLTVAEQMIE
-47 LNIEEISLEIQYSSL
+47 LNTEEISLELQYSTL

-85 QLQAIRNALEDLLDQ
+85 QLQAIRNALDDLLDQ

-105 IRTWVEDGN
+105 IRTWVEAGN

-120 APADTTKQSIQQ
+120 APTDNTKQSIQQ
-132 IISVFKK
+132 IITAFKK
-139 RREDERRRAEE
+139 RREDERKRAEE

-157 QKQFILEKIKAL
+157 QKQLILDKIKAL

-209 QVDKFYNQLSVFN
+209 HVDKFYNQLSVFN

-263 DDWKNTGPVRS
+263 DDWKNTGPVRA

-288 DIVIDAKKAQQA
+288 DIVIDAKKAEQA
-300 EIDEER
+300 TIDAER
-306 KQNLDKKIILI
+306 QQNLDKKIVLI
-317 ERAETSIAVMPSQ
+317 ERAETSIAVVPTQ
-330 PKEWTKI
+330 TKEWAKI
-337 GKELDELMAEWK
+337 RKELDELMAEWK
-349 RIGPVPVDKNEEI
+349 KIGPVPSDKNEEI
-362 WNKFKA
+362 WTKFKA

-383 LNSSKKDNLA
+383 LNSSKKDNLT

-401 AELLKDSNDFMKTS
+401 AESLKDSNEFMKTS
-415 DALAKLQEEWK
+415 DALAKLQDEWK
-426 TIGPVPEEHN
+426 TVGPVPEDQN
-436 DVIWKRF
+436 DLVWKRF
-443 RTAFDHFYSR
+443 RTAFDHFYAR
-453 KNEWFKQRKQDES
+453 KNEWFKLRKQEES
-466 GALIKKKEVIVGLEA
+466 GAIVKKKEVILGLEA
-481 LKANETIDHQTLFN
+481 LKSNETIDHQSLFN
-495 ELKSWQKQWNEAG
+495 ELKVWQKQWNDAG

-513 SYQQLNKTYQTL
+513 SYQQMNKTYQAL

-534 AASNNQRNSNQKE
+534 SASTNQRNSNQKE

-552 ASSSDGQK
+552 ATSTDGQK

-572 IAKFRD
+572 ITKFKD

>member
-1 MDAIYEGI
+1 
-9 NRSTII
+9 
-15 YPISTL
+15 
-21 TIMSDELEKAGESYA
+21 MSDELEKAAESYA
-36 EQLTVAEKMIE
+36 EQLTVAEQMIE
-47 LNIEEISLEIQYSSL
+47 LNTEEISLELQYSTL
-62 SKEELLAAAEELV
+62 SKEELLVAAEELV

-85 QLQAIRNALEDLLDQ
+85 QLQAIRNALDDLLDQ

-105 IRTWVEDGN
+105 IRTWVEGGN

-120 APADTTKQSIQQ
+120 APSDNTKQSIQQ
-132 IISVFKK
+132 IITAFKK
-139 RREDERRRAEE
+139 RREDERKRAEE

-157 QKQFILEKIKAL
+157 QKQLILDKIKAL

-263 DDWKNTGPVRS
+263 DDWKNTGPVRA

-288 DIVIDAKKAQQA
+288 DIVIDAKKAEQA
-300 EIDEER
+300 TIDAER
-306 KQNLDKKIILI
+306 QQNLDKKIVLI
-317 ERAETSIAVMPSQ
+317 ERAETSIAVVPTQ
-330 PKEWTKI
+330 PKEWAKI

-349 RIGPVPVDKNEEI
+349 KIGPVPADKNEAI

-383 LNSSKKDNLA
+383 LNSSKKDNLT
-393 KKEALCEK
+393 KKEALCDK
-401 AELLKDSNDFMKTS
+401 AESLKDSNEFMKTS
-415 DALAKLQEEWK
+415 DALAKLQDEWK
-426 TIGPVPEEHN
+426 TVGPVPEDQN
-436 DVIWKRF
+436 DLVWKRF
-443 RTAFDHFYSR
+443 RTAFDHFYAR
-453 KNEWFKQRKQDES
+453 KNEWFKQRKQEES
-466 GALIKKKEVIVGLEA
+466 GAIVKKKEVILGLEA
-481 LKANETIDHQTLFN
+481 LKSNETIDHQTLFN
-495 ELKSWQKQWNEAG
+495 ELKVWQKQWNDAG

-513 SYQQLNKTYQTL
+513 SYQQMNKSYQAL

-552 ASSSDGQK
+552 ATSTDGQK

-572 IAKFRD
+572 ITKFKD

>member
-1 MDAIYEGI
+1 
-9 NRSTII
+9 
-15 YPISTL
+15 
-21 TIMSDELEKAGESYA
+21 MSDELEKASESYA
-36 EQLTVAEKMIE
+36 EQLTVAEQMIE
-47 LNIEEISLEIQYSSL
+47 LNTEEISLELQYSTL
-62 SKEELLAAAEELV
+62 TKEELLAAADALV
-75 HATDVKKAYN
+75 HAIDVKKAFN
-85 QLQAIRNALEDLLDQ
+85 QLQAIRNALDDLLDQ
-100 ERPGM
+100 ERPGI
-105 IRTWVEDGN
+105 IRTWVEAGN

-120 APADTTKQSIQQ
+120 APVDSTKQSIQR
-132 IISVFKK
+132 IVTDFKK
-139 RREDERRRAEE
+139 RRENERKRAEE

-157 QKQFILEKIKAL
+157 QKQLILDKIKAL
-169 VDSEENDQSL
+169 VDSEETDQSL
-179 NALREYMRQW
+179 NALRDYMRAW
-189 KEVRQIPKEYQD
+189 KDVRQIPKEYQD

-263 DDWKNTGPVRS
+263 DDWKNTGPVRA

-288 DIVIDAKKAQQA
+288 DIVIDAKKADQVTLDA
-300 EIDEER
+300 ER
-306 KQNLDKKIILI
+306 QQNLDKKIVLI
-317 ERAETSIAVMPSQ
+317 ERAETSIAVVPTQ
-330 PKEWTKI
+330 PKEWAKI

-349 RIGPVPVDKNEEI
+349 KIGPVPTDKNEEI

-383 LNSSKKDNLA
+383 LNSSKKDNLT
-393 KKEALCEK
+393 KKEALCDK
-401 AELLKDSNDFMKTS
+401 AESLKDSNEFMKTS
-415 DALAKLQEEWK
+415 DALAKLQDEWK
-426 TIGPVPEEHN
+426 TVGPVPEDQN
-436 DVIWKRF
+436 DLVWKRF
-443 RTAFDHFYSR
+443 RTAFDHFYAR
-453 KNEWFKQRKQDES
+453 KNEWFKQRKQEES
-466 GALIKKKEVIVGLEA
+466 GAIVKKKEVILGLEA
-481 LKANETIDHQTLFN
+481 LKSNETIDHQTLFN
-495 ELKSWQKQWNEAG
+495 ELKVWQKQWNDAG

-513 SYQQLNKTYQTL
+513 SYQQMNKSYQAL

-552 ASSSDGQK
+552 ATSTDGQK

-572 IAKFRD
+572 ITKFKD

>member
-1 MDAIYEGI
+1 
-9 NRSTII
+9 
-15 YPISTL
+15 
-21 TIMSDELEKAGESYA
+21 MSDELEKAAESYA
-36 EQLTVAEKMIE
+36 EQLTVAEQMIE
-47 LNIEEISLEIQYSSL
+47 LNTEEISLELQYSTL

-85 QLQAIRNALEDLLDQ
+85 QLQAIRNALDDLLDQ

-105 IRTWVEDGN
+105 IRTWVEAGN

-120 APADTTKQSIQQ
+120 APADNTKQSIQQ
-132 IISVFKK
+132 IITAFKK
-139 RREDERRRAEE
+139 RREDERKRAEE

-157 QKQFILEKIKAL
+157 QKQLILDKIKAL

-263 DDWKNTGPVRS
+263 DDWKNTGPVRA

-288 DIVIDAKKAQQA
+288 DIVIDAKKAEQA
-300 EIDEER
+300 TIDAER
-306 KQNLDKKIILI
+306 QQNLDKKIVLI
-317 ERAETSIAVMPSQ
+317 ERAETSIAVVPTQ
-330 PKEWTKI
+330 PKEWAKI

-349 RIGPVPVDKNEEI
+349 KIGPVPTDKNEEI
-362 WNKFKA
+362 WTKFKA

-383 LNSSKKDNLA
+383 LNSSKKDNLT
-393 KKEALCEK
+393 KKEALCDK
-401 AELLKDSNDFMKTS
+401 AESLKDSNEFMKTS
-415 DALAKLQEEWK
+415 DALAKLQDEWK
-426 TIGPVPEEHN
+426 TVGPVPEDQN
-436 DVIWKRF
+436 DLVWKRF
-443 RTAFDHFYSR
+443 RTAFDHFYAR
-453 KNEWFKQRKQDES
+453 KNEWFKQRKQEES
-466 GALIKKKEVIVGLEA
+466 GAIVKKKEVILGLEA
-481 LKANETIDHQTLFN
+481 LKSNETIDRQTLFN
-495 ELKSWQKQWNEAG
+495 ELKVWQKQWNDAG

-513 SYQQLNKTYQTL
+513 SYQQMNKTYQAL

-534 AASNNQRNSNQKE
+534 SASNNQRNSNQKE

-552 ASSSDGQK
+552 ATSTDGQK

-572 IAKFRD
+572 ITKFKD

>member
-1 MDAIYEGI
+1 
-9 NRSTII
+9 
-15 YPISTL
+15 
-21 TIMSDELEKAGESYA
+21 MSDELEKAAESYA
-36 EQLTVAEKMIE
+36 DQLTVAEQMIE
-47 LNIEEISLEIQYSSL
+47 LNTEEISLELQYSTL

-85 QLQAIRNALEDLLDQ
+85 QLQAIRNALDDLLDQ

-105 IRTWVEDGN
+105 IRTWVEAGN

-120 APADTTKQSIQQ
+120 APADNTKQSIQQ
-132 IISVFKK
+132 IITAFKK
-139 RREDERRRAEE
+139 RREDERKRAEE

-157 QKQFILEKIKAL
+157 QKQLILDKIKAL

-263 DDWKNTGPVRS
+263 DDWKNTGPVRA
-274 EISEDIWKRFKAAS
+274 EISEDSWKRFKAAS
-288 DIVIDAKKAQQA
+288 DIVIDAKKAEQA
-300 EIDEER
+300 TIDAER
-306 KQNLDKKIILI
+306 QQNLDKKIVLI
-317 ERAETSIAVMPSQ
+317 ERAETSIAVVPTQ
-330 PKEWTKI
+330 PKEWAKI

-349 RIGPVPVDKNEEI
+349 KIGPVPTDKNEEI

-383 LNSSKKDNLA
+383 LNSSKKDNLT
-393 KKEALCEK
+393 KKEALCDK
-401 AELLKDSNDFMKTS
+401 AESLKDSNEFMKTS
-415 DALAKLQEEWK
+415 DALAKLQDEWK
-426 TIGPVPEEHN
+426 TVGPVPEDQN
-436 DVIWKRF
+436 DLVWKRF
-443 RTAFDHFYSR
+443 RTAFDHFYAR
-453 KNEWFKQRKQDES
+453 KNEWFKQRKQEES
-466 GALIKKKEVIVGLEA
+466 GAIVKKKEVILGLEA
-481 LKANETIDHQTLFN
+481 LKSNETIDHQTLFN
-495 ELKSWQKQWNEAG
+495 ELKVWQKQWNDAG

-513 SYQQLNKTYQTL
+513 SYQQMNKSYQAL

-552 ASSSDGQK
+552 ATSTDGQK

-572 IAKFRD
+572 ITKFKD

>member
-1 MDAIYEGI
+1 
-9 NRSTII
+9 
-15 YPISTL
+15 
-21 TIMSDELEKAGESYA
+21 MSDELEKAAESYA
-36 EQLTVAEKMIE
+36 EQLTVAEQMIE
-47 LNIEEISLEIQYSSL
+47 LNTEEISLELQYSTL

-85 QLQAIRNALEDLLDQ
+85 QLQAIRNALDDLLDQ

-105 IRTWVEDGN
+105 IRTWVEAGN

-120 APADTTKQSIQQ
+120 APADNTKQSIQQ
-132 IISVFKK
+132 IITAFKK
-139 RREDERRRAEE
+139 RREDERKRAEE

-157 QKQFILEKIKAL
+157 QKQLILDKIKAL

-263 DDWKNTGPVRS
+263 DDWKNTGPVRA

-288 DIVIDAKKAQQA
+288 DIVIDAKKAEQA
-300 EIDEER
+300 TIDAER
-306 KQNLDKKIILI
+306 QQNLDKKIVLI
-317 ERAETSIAVMPSQ
+317 ERAETSI
-330 PKEWTKI
+330 
-337 GKELDELMAEWK
+337 
-349 RIGPVPVDKNEEI
+349 GPVPTDKNEEI

-383 LNSSKKDNLA
+383 LNSSKKDNLT
-393 KKEALCEK
+393 KKEALCDK
-401 AELLKDSNDFMKTS
+401 AESLKDSNEFMKTS
-415 DALAKLQEEWK
+415 DALAKLQDEWK
-426 TIGPVPEEHN
+426 TVGPVPEDQN
-436 DVIWKRF
+436 DLVWKRF
-443 RTAFDHFYSR
+443 RTAFDHFYAR
-453 KNEWFKQRKQDES
+453 KNEWFKQRKQEES
-466 GALIKKKEVIVGLEA
+466 GAIVKKKEVILGLEA
-481 LKANETIDHQTLFN
+481 LKSNETIDHQTLFN
-495 ELKSWQKQWNEAG
+495 ELKVWQKQWNDAG

-513 SYQQLNKTYQTL
+513 SYQQMNKSYQAL

-552 ASSSDGQK
+552 ATSTDGQK

-572 IAKFRD
+572 ITKFKD

>member
-1 MDAIYEGI
+1 M
-9 NRSTII
+9 
-15 YPISTL
+15 
-21 TIMSDELEKAGESYA
+21 EL
-36 EQLTVAEKMIE
+36 
-47 LNIEEISLEIQYSSL
+47 QYSTL

-85 QLQAIRNALEDLLDQ
+85 QLQAIRNALDDLLDQ

-105 IRTWVEDGN
+105 IRTWVEAGN

-120 APADTTKQSIQQ
+120 APTDNTKQSIQQ
-132 IISVFKK
+132 IITAFKK
-139 RREDERRRAEE
+139 RREDERKRAEE

-157 QKQFILEKIKAL
+157 QKQLILDKIKAL

-263 DDWKNTGPVRS
+263 DDWKNTGPVRA

-288 DIVIDAKKAQQA
+288 DIVIDAKKAEQA
-300 EIDEER
+300 TIDAER
-306 KQNLDKKIILI
+306 QQNLDKKIVLI
-317 ERAETSIAVMPSQ
+317 ERAETRIAVVPTQ
-330 PKEWTKI
+330 PKEWAKI

-349 RIGPVPVDKNEEI
+349 KIGPVPSDKNEEI
-362 WNKFKA
+362 WTKFKA

-383 LNSSKKDNLA
+383 LNSSKKDNLT

-401 AELLKDSNDFMKTS
+401 AESLKDSNEFMKTS
-415 DALAKLQEEWK
+415 DALAKLQDEWK
-426 TIGPVPEEHN
+426 IVGPVPEDQN
-436 DVIWKRF
+436 DLVWKRF
-443 RTAFDHFYSR
+443 RTAFDHFYAR
-453 KNEWFKQRKQDES
+453 KNEWFKQRKQEES
-466 GALIKKKEVIVGLEA
+466 GAIVKKKEVILGLEA
-481 LKANETIDHQTLFN
+481 LKSNETIDHQTLFN
-495 ELKSWQKQWNEAG
+495 ELKVWQKQWNDAG

-513 SYQQLNKTYQTL
+513 SYQQMNKSYQAL

-552 ASSSDGQK
+552 ATSTDGQK

-572 IAKFRD
+572 ITKFKD

>member
-1 MDAIYEGI
+1 
-9 NRSTII
+9 
-15 YPISTL
+15 
-21 TIMSDELEKAGESYA
+21 MSDELEKASESYA
-36 EQLTVAEKMIE
+36 EQLTVAEQMIE
-47 LNIEEISLEIQYSSL
+47 LNTEEISLELQYSTL
-62 SKEELLAAAEELV
+62 TKEELLAAADALV
-75 HATDVKKAYN
+75 HAIDVKKAFN
-85 QLQAIRNALEDLLDQ
+85 QLQAIRNALDDLLDQ
-100 ERPGM
+100 ERPGI
-105 IRTWVEDGN
+105 IRTWVEAGN

-120 APADTTKQSIQQ
+120 APVDSTKQSIQR
-132 IISVFKK
+132 IVTDFKK
-139 RREDERRRAEE
+139 RRENERKRAEE

-157 QKQFILEKIKAL
+157 QKQLILDKIKAL
-169 VDSEENDQSL
+169 VDSEETDQSL
-179 NALREYMRQW
+179 NALRDYMRAW

-263 DDWKNTGPVRS
+263 DDWKNTGPVRA

-288 DIVIDAKKAQQA
+288 DIVIDAKKAEQITIDA
-300 EIDEER
+300 ER
-306 KQNLDKKIILI
+306 QQNLDKKIVLI
-317 ERAETSIAVMPSQ
+317 ERAETSIAVVPTQ
-330 PKEWTKI
+330 PKEWAKI

-349 RIGPVPVDKNEEI
+349 KIGPVPTDKNEEI

-383 LNSSKKDNLA
+383 LNSSKKDNLT

-401 AELLKDSNDFMKTS
+401 AESLKDSNEFMKTS
-415 DALAKLQEEWK
+415 DTFAKLQDEWK
-426 TIGPVPEEHN
+426 TVGPVPEDQN
-436 DVIWKRF
+436 DLVWKRF
-443 RTAFDHFYSR
+443 RSAFDHFYTR
-453 KNEWFKQRKQDES
+453 KNEWFKQRKQEEG
-466 GALIKKKEVIVGLEA
+466 GAIVKKKEVILGLDA
-481 LKANETIDHQTLFN
+481 LKSNETIDHETLFN
-495 ELKSWQKQWNEAG
+495 ELKIWQKQWNDAG

-525 ADEIFNRYR
+525 ADEIFQRYR
-534 AASNNQRNSNQKE
+534 SASNNQRNSNQKK

-552 ASSSDGQK
+552 TTSTDGQK
-560 RLQLEERKIKEK
+560 RLELEDRKIKEK
-572 IAKFRD
+572 IAKFRN

-592 SKNAGAFVKQFDDN
+592 SKNAGDFVKQFDDN

>member
-1 MDAIYEGI
+1 
-9 NRSTII
+9 
-15 YPISTL
+15 
-21 TIMSDELEKAGESYA
+21 MSDELEKASESYA
-36 EQLTVAEKMIE
+36 EQLTVAEQMIE
-47 LNIEEISLEIQYSSL
+47 LNTEEISLELQYSTL
-62 SKEELLAAAEELV
+62 TKEELLAAADALV
-75 HATDVKKAYN
+75 HAIDVKKAFN
-85 QLQAIRNALEDLLDQ
+85 QLQAIRNALDDLLDQ
-100 ERPGM
+100 ERPGI
-105 IRTWVEDGN
+105 IRTWVEAGN

-120 APADTTKQSIQQ
+120 APVDSTKQSIQR
-132 IISVFKK
+132 IVTDFKK
-139 RREDERRRAEE
+139 RRENERKRAEE

-157 QKQFILEKIKAL
+157 QKQLILDKIKAL
-169 VDSEENDQSL
+169 VDSEETDQSL
-179 NALREYMRQW
+179 NALRDYMRAW

-263 DDWKNTGPVRS
+263 DDWKNTGPVRA

-288 DIVIDAKKAQQA
+288 DIVIDAKKADQVTLDA
-300 EIDEER
+300 ER
-306 KQNLDKKIILI
+306 QQNLDKKIVLI
-317 ERAETSIAVMPSQ
+317 ERAETSIAVVPTQ
-330 PKEWTKI
+330 PKEWAKI

-349 RIGPVPVDKNEEI
+349 KIGPVPTDKNEEI

-383 LNSSKKDNLA
+383 LNSSKKDNLT
-393 KKEALCEK
+393 KKEALCDK
-401 AELLKDSNDFMKTS
+401 AESLKDSNEFMKTS
-415 DALAKLQEEWK
+415 DALAKLQDEWK
-426 TIGPVPEEHN
+426 TVGPVPEDQN
-436 DVIWKRF
+436 DLVWKRF
-443 RTAFDHFYSR
+443 RTAFDHFYAR
-453 KNEWFKQRKQDES
+453 KNEWFKQRKQEES
-466 GALIKKKEVIVGLEA
+466 GAIVKKKEVILGLEA
-481 LKANETIDHQTLFN
+481 LKSNETIDHQTLFN
-495 ELKSWQKQWNEAG
+495 ELKVWQKQWNDAG

-513 SYQQLNKTYQTL
+513 SYQQMNKSYQAL

-547 HFSNL
+547 HFNNL
-552 ASSSDGQK
+552 ATSTDGQK

-572 IAKFRD
+572 ITKFKD

>member
-1 MDAIYEGI
+1 
-9 NRSTII
+9 
-15 YPISTL
+15 
-21 TIMSDELEKAGESYA
+21 MSDELEKAAESYA
-36 EQLTVAEKMIE
+36 EQLTVAEQMIE
-47 LNIEEISLEIQYSSL
+47 LNTEEISLELQYSTL
-62 SKEELLAAAEELV
+62 SKEELLVAAEELV

-85 QLQAIRNALEDLLDQ
+85 QLQAIRNALDDLLDQ

-105 IRTWVEDGN
+105 IRTWVEGGN

-120 APADTTKQSIQQ
+120 APSDNTKQSIQQ
-132 IISVFKK
+132 IITAFKK
-139 RREDERRRAEE
+139 RREDERKRAEE

-157 QKQFILEKIKAL
+157 QKQLILDKIKAL

-263 DDWKNTGPVRS
+263 DDWKNTGPVRA

-288 DIVIDAKKAQQA
+288 DIVIDAKKAEQA
-300 EIDEER
+300 TIDAER
-306 KQNLDKKIILI
+306 QQNLDKKIVLI
-317 ERAETSIAVMPSQ
+317 ERAETSIAVVPTQ
-330 PKEWTKI
+330 PKEWAKI

-349 RIGPVPVDKNEEI
+349 KIGPVPADKNEAI

-383 LNSSKKDNLA
+383 LNSSKKDNLT

-401 AELLKDSNDFMKTS
+401 AESLKDSNEFMKTS
-415 DALAKLQEEWK
+415 DALAKLQDEWK
-426 TIGPVPEEHN
+426 TIGPVPEDQN
-436 DVIWKRF
+436 DLVWKRF
-443 RTAFDHFYSR
+443 RTAFDHFYAK
-453 KNEWFKQRKQDES
+453 KNEWFKQRKQEES
-466 GALIKKKEVIVGLEA
+466 GAIVKKKEVILGLEA
-481 LKANETIDHQTLFN
+481 LKSNETIDHQTLFN
-495 ELKSWQKQWNEAG
+495 ELKVWQKQWNDAG

-513 SYQQLNKTYQTL
+513 SYQQLNKTYQAL

-534 AASNNQRNSNQKE
+534 SASNNQRNSNQKE

-552 ASSSDGQK
+552 ATSTDGQK

-572 IAKFRD
+572 ITKFKD

>member
-1 MDAIYEGI
+1 
-9 NRSTII
+9 
-15 YPISTL
+15 
-21 TIMSDELEKAGESYA
+21 MSDELEKAAESYA
-36 EQLTVAEKMIE
+36 EQLTVAEQMIE
-47 LNIEEISLEIQYSSL
+47 LNTEEISLELQYSTL

-85 QLQAIRNALEDLLDQ
+85 QLQAIRNALDDLLDQ

-105 IRTWVEDGN
+105 IRTWVEAGN

-120 APADTTKQSIQQ
+120 APADNTKQSIQQ
-132 IISVFKK
+132 IITAFKK
-139 RREDERRRAEE
+139 RREDERKRAEE

-157 QKQFILEKIKAL
+157 QKQLILDKIKAL

-263 DDWKNTGPVRS
+263 DDWKNTGPVRA

-288 DIVIDAKKAQQA
+288 DIVIDAKKAEQA
-300 EIDEER
+300 TIDAER
-306 KQNLDKKIILI
+306 QQNLDKKIVLI
-317 ERAETSIAVMPSQ
+317 ERAETIIAVVPTQ
-330 PKEWTKI
+330 PKEWAKI

-349 RIGPVPVDKNEEI
+349 KIGPVPTDKNEEI

-383 LNSSKKDNLA
+383 LNSSKKDNLT
-393 KKEALCEK
+393 KKEALCDK
-401 AELLKDSNDFMKTS
+401 AESLKDSNEFMKTS
-415 DALAKLQEEWK
+415 DALAKLQDEWK
-426 TIGPVPEEHN
+426 TVGPVPEDQN
-436 DVIWKRF
+436 DLVWKRF
-443 RTAFDHFYSR
+443 RTAFDHFYAR
-453 KNEWFKQRKQDES
+453 KNEWFKQRKQEES
-466 GALIKKKEVIVGLEA
+466 GAIVKKKEVILGLEA
-481 LKANETIDHQTLFN
+481 LKSNETIDHQTLFN
-495 ELKSWQKQWNEAG
+495 ELKVWQKQWNDAG

-513 SYQQLNKTYQTL
+513 SYQQMNKSYQAL

-552 ASSSDGQK
+552 ATSTDGQK

-572 IAKFRD
+572 ITKFKD

>member
-1 MDAIYEGI
+1 
-9 NRSTII
+9 
-15 YPISTL
+15 
-21 TIMSDELEKAGESYA
+21 MSDELEKAAESYA
-36 EQLTVAEKMIE
+36 EQLTVAEQMIE
-47 LNIEEISLEIQYSSL
+47 LNTEEISLELQYSTL

-85 QLQAIRNALEDLLDQ
+85 QLQAIRNALDDLLDQ

-105 IRTWVEDGN
+105 IRTWVEAGN

-120 APADTTKQSIQQ
+120 APADNTKQSIQQ
-132 IISVFKK
+132 IITAFKK
-139 RREDERRRAEE
+139 RREDERKRAEE

-157 QKQFILEKIKAL
+157 QKQLILDKIKAL

-263 DDWKNTGPVRS
+263 DDWKNTGPVRA

-288 DIVIDAKKAQQA
+288 DIVIDAKKAEQA
-300 EIDEER
+300 TIDAER
-306 KQNLDKKIILI
+306 QQNLDKKIVLI
-317 ERAETSIAVMPSQ
+317 ERAETSIAVVPTQ
-330 PKEWTKI
+330 PKEWAKI
-337 GKELDELMAEWK
+337 GKELDELMGEWK
-349 RIGPVPVDKNEEI
+349 KIGPVPTDKNEEI
-362 WNKFKA
+362 WTKFKA

-383 LNSSKKDNLA
+383 LNSSKKDNLT
-393 KKEALCEK
+393 KKEALCDK
-401 AELLKDSNDFMKTS
+401 AESLKDSNEFMKTS
-415 DALAKLQEEWK
+415 DALAKLQDEWK
-426 TIGPVPEEHN
+426 TVGPVPEDQN
-436 DVIWKRF
+436 DLVWKRF
-443 RTAFDHFYSR
+443 RTAFDHFYAR
-453 KNEWFKQRKQDES
+453 KNEWFKQRKQEES
-466 GALIKKKEVIVGLEA
+466 GAIVKKKEVISGLEA
-481 LKANETIDHQTLFN
+481 LKSNETIDHQTLFN
-495 ELKSWQKQWNEAG
+495 ELKVWQKQWNDAG

-513 SYQQLNKTYQTL
+513 SYQQMNKTYQAL

-534 AASNNQRNSNQKE
+534 SASNNQRNSNQKE

-552 ASSSDGQK
+552 ATSTDGQK

-572 IAKFRD
+572 ITKFKD